1 MHGDR
6 KVFRTICPNTVVP
19 HQNQDRR
26 QTAARKG
33 RPRLP
38 RSSSPVAV
46 YVDRNPCIVEEAF
59 ATIAWDDLEECA
71 SVMRRESDS
80 LGSQVNDSDGDDQ
93 EFGEYALDFIADSPS
108 HIGAQSVSADL
119 VAFQGLYHPPLT
131 PQRSPVQ
138 RTGPAGLPFLRPRPR
153 PAQAQDGIL
162 WRALLS
168 TTPGVLG
175 HTLETK
181 QPGLDLHMTVSRRQ
195 EEINALQ
202 QRNVHLREL
211 ATRAK
216 HLASVLDVSQ
226 DTGKQHALHVVRE
239 PSCFRQPPASPCD
252 EPPMSMIPCKR
263 QRLDDTCDDTS
274 PPGCVEDI
282 LRDVSDRCNTVLHH
296 STAQLPLP
304 QDSDPERILMFGA
317 FSGLQTSRTTG
328 GAVVS
333 TEDAE
338 AGESSSDSSFRTSIR
353 EHCTIRTQTF
363 PHGHAFTSRTTQG
376 GYRFRWVPSQS

>member
-1 MHGDR
+1 MYGER
-6 KVFRTICPNTVVP
+6 KVFGTICPNTVAP

-80 LGSQVNDSDGDDQ
+80 LGSQVNDSDGDDHD
-93 EFGEYALDFIADSPS
+93 FGEYALDFIADSPATLERS
-108 HIGAQSVSADL
+108 LSPADL
-119 VAFQGLYHPPLT
+119 VAFQGCIIPPLT
-131 PQRSPVQ
+131 PQREPCPEDKDQQGYPSSDP
-138 RTGPAGLPFLRPRPR
+138 GLGQH
-153 PAQAQDGIL
+153 QAQDGLL
-162 WRALLS
+162 WRGIAQHH
-168 TTPGVLG
+168 TRVLG
-175 HTLETK
+175 HTLETNS
-181 QPGLDLHMTVSRRQ
+181 QLHLTVSRRQ
-195 EEINALQ
+195 EEINALL

-216 HLASVLDVSQ
+216 HLASVLD
-226 DTGKQHALHVVRE
+226 KLMMVRE
-239 PSCFRQPPASPCD
+239 PSCFRQPSTSPCD
-252 EPPMSMIPCKR
+252 EPPMSTLPCKR
-263 QRLDDTCDDTS
+263 QRLEDTCDDTS

-282 LRDVSDRCNTVLHH
+282 LRDVSERCNTVLHH
-296 STAQLPLP
+296 STVQTPLT
-304 QDSDPERILMFGA
+304 QDNDPERILMFGA

-333 TEDAE
+333 MEDTE

>member
-93 EFGEYALDFIADSPS
+93 EFGEYALDFIAATLERSLSQPIWWPSKGCIILLSPLS
-108 HIGAQSVSADL
+108 GALSRGQDQ
-119 VAFQGLYHPPLT
+119 QGYPSLDP
-131 PQRSPVQ
+131 
-138 RTGPAGLPFLRPRPR
+138 GLGQLRPRMGYSGGHCSAPHQGSWDTHWR
-153 PAQAQDGIL
+153 PNSQ
-162 WRALLS
+162 
-168 TTPGVLG
+168 
-175 HTLETK
+175 
-181 QPGLDLHMTVSRRQ
+181 LHMTVSRRQ